1 MKVLIVGMNGAIG
14 TTLMA
19 GVRRYAAT
27 GESLVGSVVY
37 AQYVDES
44 VNGAGA
50 GEASK
55 PVRDAVDAPR
65 LEDVSFAGWDVQHES
80 PVEAA
85 KIHDVLDDDDLEYV
99 PSDITARPGVVG
111 DTTRCDAPRGV
122 EGDTDELLDR
132 IRGDIDEM
140 TADVDDDEEVV
151 MVWLGSTEASTP
163 QEGVDGVASRIYAKA
178 AIENDIPFI
187 NGSPQNTMY
196 GDLMGFAKERG
207 VPVAGRDLKTG
218 QTLVKSSL
226 ASMMFM
232 RSLGLE
238 GWFSTNILGNSD
250 GKTLQDDDAFAS
262 KERSKTGLLG
272 EILDPDAAPHL
283 YEEGVDNHQVNINYY
298 PPKGDNKEG
307 WDAINLFGWMD
318 YPMELKVNFLC
329 RDSILAAPLVLDL
342 SVLTSRLQ
350 EAGHAGP
357 ANSLG
362 FYFKDPVMGN
372 EPVEHELGRQ
382 FRELMKQISELSH

>member
-19 GVRRYAAT
+19 GVRRYAQT
-27 GESLVGSVVY
+27 DESLVGSVVY

-44 VNGAGA
+44 VNGAGP
-50 GEASK
+50 GEDSK
-55 PVRDAVDAPR
+55 PVREAVDAPR
-65 LEDVSFAGWDVQHES
+65 LGEISFAGWDVQHAD

-85 KIHDVLDDDDLEYV
+85 REHDVLDGEDIEYV
-99 PSDITARPGVVG
+99 PSDIEARPGIVG
-111 DTTRCDAPRGV
+111 KTTRCDAPRAI
-122 EGDTDELLDR
+122 EGETDELLNR
-132 IRGDIDEM
+132 VRSDIEEM
-140 TADVDDDEEVV
+140 TADVDADEDVV
-151 MVWLGSTEASTP
+151 MVWLGSTEASTG
-163 QEGVDGVASRIYAKA
+163 QEGVDGVASRVYAKA
-178 AIENDIPFI
+178 AIEQGIPFI

-196 GDLMGFAKERG
+196 GDLLGFAHERG

-250 GKTLQDDDAFAS
+250 GKTLQDEDAFKS

-283 YEEGVDNHQVNINYY
+283 YEEGIDNHQVNINYY

-342 SVLTSRLQ
+342 SVLTSRLA
-350 EAGHAGP
+350 EEGASGP
-357 ANSLG
+357 IDSLG
-362 FYFKDPVMGN
+362 FYFKDPVVGN
-372 EPVEHELGRQ
+372 GTVEHELGRQ
-382 FRELMKQISELSH
+382 FRELMKQIAELAH

>member
-1 MKVLIVGMNGAIG
+1 MKILIVGMNGAIS

-19 GVRRYAAT
+19 GVRRYAQT

-37 AQYVDES
+37 AQFVDES

-55 PVRDAVDAPR
+55 PVRDAVGAPN
-65 LEDVSFAGWDVQHES
+65 LEDVSFAGWDVQHED
-80 PVEAA
+80 PLEAA
-85 KIHDVLDDDDLEYV
+85 REHDVLDDDDLEYV
-99 PSDITARPGVVG
+99 PTDIQARPGVVG
-111 DTTRCDAPRGV
+111 STSRCDAPRGV
-122 EGDTDELLDR
+122 EGETEQLLSR
-132 IRGDIDEM
+132 VRNDIEEM
-140 TADVDDDEEVV
+140 TSDVEENEDVV
-151 MVWLGSTEASTP
+151 MVWLGSTEASTS
-163 QEGVDGVASRIYAKA
+163 QEGIDGVASRIYARA
-178 AIENDIPFI
+178 AIENGIPFI
-187 NGSPQNTMY
+187 NGSPQNTMH
-196 GDLMGFAKERG
+196 GDLLGYANDQG

-250 GKTLQDDDAFAS
+250 GKTLQDEDAFAS

-272 EILDPDAAPHL
+272 EILDPEAAPHL
-283 YEEGVDNHQVNINYY
+283 YEEGIDNHQVNINYY

-342 SVLTSRLQ
+342 SVLTSRLAQ
-350 EAGHAGP
+350 EGAAGAVD
-357 ANSLG
+357 SLG
-362 FYFKDPVMGN
+362 FYFKDPVASS
-372 EPVEHELGRQ
+372 EPVDHELGRQ
-382 FRELMKQISELSH
+382 FRTLMTQISQLAH